1 MKKVIRNK
9 EVNLCPVCMI
19 ISGCEVEEISINID
33 ITSEEVDNGV
43 DDKSDWTVESEW
55 EFASEKF
62 EALLDNGTK
71 LYLDVHKYKE
81 LLEDLINEWI
91 EDFDPE
97 FYDNDDMFY
106 DDND

>member
-1 MKKVIRNK
+1 MKKSIRNK
-9 EVNLCPVCMI
+9 EVNLCPACMI
-19 ISGCEVEEISINID
+19 ISGCEVEEISVNINID
-33 ITSEEVDNGV
+33 SEEVDNG
-43 DDKSDWTVESEW
+43 SVESEW
-55 EFASEKF
+55 VVKSEWVFASEKF

-71 LYLDVHKYKE
+71 LYLDVYKYKE

-97 FYDNDDMFY
+97 FYDNDDIFY